1 MRTMDPFSVFAFYHL
16 GFDEEFTY
24 RFRNI
29 HETATYFQVS
39 EKAIREFLQ
48 REDLTPERIRH
59 TNFNLSKAHSE
70 AMIMDMDGLSKEAKR
85 AFAQQAFAE
94 LRDGQHDSLREFD
107 DVDYD
112 NLLGL
117 D

>member
-1 MRTMDPFSVFAFYHL
+1 MRTMDPFSLFAFYHL
-16 GFDEEFTY
+16 GFDDQFSY
-24 RFRNI
+24 QFRNI

-39 EKAIREFLQ
+39 EKAVREFLE
-48 REDLTPERIRH
+48 REELSPERIRQ
-59 TNFNLSKAHSE
+59 TAFNLSKAHSE
-70 AMIMDMDGLSKEAKR
+70 AQIMDMDGLSVEAKKN
-85 AFAQQAFAE
+85 FAQTSFAE
-94 LRDGQHDSLREFD
+94 LRRGQHDSLLDFE